1 MTTHSDRHDTTSKK
15 GTTLDNNT
23 PAPTPLRTLEE
34 RYADTVAAQR
44 VARIARWE
52 ASQPADQ
59 TGEDYMFAFESRV
72 LWD

>member
-1 MTTHSDRHDTTSKK
+1 M
-15 GTTLDNNT
+15 DNNT